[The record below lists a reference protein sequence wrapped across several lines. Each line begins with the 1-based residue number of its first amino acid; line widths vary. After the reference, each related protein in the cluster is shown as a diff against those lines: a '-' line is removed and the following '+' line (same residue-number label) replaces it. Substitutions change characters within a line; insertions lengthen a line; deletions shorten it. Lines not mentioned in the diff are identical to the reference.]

1 MFNHDDFYQKIR
13 IFFRNNRGICIISK
27 NEKKLYIIKHDE
39 YKTFT
44 IIKIKDIAD
53 FRQIIEHNSIYS
65 RFRSYSR
72 YVIKLIFN
80 KTNVTVSFDSYTT
93 EFKDFK
99 IDLTYPELFNSLNIQ
114 YLTDIDN
121 FLTDFLNENKITCF

>member
-1 MFNHDDFYQKIR
+1 MFNHDDFYQKIK
-13 IFFRNNRGICIISK
+13 FFFKNNHGICIISK

-39 YKTFT
+39 FKTFT
-44 IIKIKDIAD
+44 IIKIKDVAD
-53 FRQIIEHNSIYS
+53 FRQIIEHNNNIYS

-72 YVIKLIFN
+72 YIIKLEFN
-80 KTNVTVSFDSYTT
+80 KTNVTVSFDNYTT

-99 IDLTYPELFNSLNIQ
+99 IKLTYPELFNSLNIQ

-121 FLTDFLNENKITCF
+121 FLTDFLYKEMMH